1 MAQRLDNMIL
11 PPDLENIDSQG
22 LVKWYQQRFARDN
35 RQISKYP
42 QGRELNDFFPLVH
55 KALTSRE
62 RTDNVDD
69 NKRILF
75 VEEDPPEKLD
85 TETITYR
92 IQSRSPGQFSQ
103 GPAGSATHKEVRH
116 HIRDIVDH
124 PEHPGEKL
132 ITIGKFYDNH
142 IRFNVYART
151 NKRARER
158 LLWFTSTMDSY
169 LWYFALNGFR
179 VIEKG
184 VGDRERPEIEGLTV
198 TRYPLSY
205 FVSSEDVRHLG
216 TQEIKRIL
224 LTVSANSE

>member
-1 MAQRLDNMIL
+1 MVSRADNTSL
-11 PPDLENIDSQG
+11 PPDLESVDSAQV
-22 LVKWYQQRFARDN
+22 LKWYQARFARQN
-35 RQISKYP
+35 REVEKYP
-42 QGRELNDFFPLVH
+42 RGRDLNEFFPLVH
-55 KALTSRE
+55 KVLLSRE
-62 RTDNVDD
+62 KTENV
-69 NKRILF
+69 KEGKEVLF
-75 VEEDPPEKLD
+75 VEEDPPEELD
-85 TETITYR
+85 TETITFR

-116 HIRDIVDH
+116 HIRNIVDH
-124 PEHPGEKL
+124 PEHASEKL
-132 ITIGKFYDNH
+132 VTMGKFYDNH

-169 LWYFALNGFR
+169 LWFFALNSFK

-198 TRYPLSY
+198 TRYPVSY
-205 FVSSEDVRHLG
+205 YVRSEDVRHLG

-224 LTVSANSE
+224 FTLETESE